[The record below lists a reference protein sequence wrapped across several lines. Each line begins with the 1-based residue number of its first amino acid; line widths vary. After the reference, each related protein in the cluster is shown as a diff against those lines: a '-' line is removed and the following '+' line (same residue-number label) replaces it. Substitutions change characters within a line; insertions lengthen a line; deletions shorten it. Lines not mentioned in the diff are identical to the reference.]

1 MVVLFDLD
9 DTLVTHSH
17 AFDAATAALHAQIDS
32 SLTLAEFAAAWRS
45 AHRRHF
51 DRYLAGDVSYDGQ
64 RRARVWEAIDS
75 TLSEREAD
83 EVFALYLGIYD
94 ASCSLFPDVWPCL
107 DSLSRYRLGLV
118 TNGQAQQQRL
128 KIERMGLAERFGCV
142 VISGECGCSKP
153 EPDIF
158 LHACRLMGAEPRD
171 AVYVGDQY
179 EVDAVG
185 ARSAGLAGVWLDR
198 AGVASAGH
206 VPPLIPS
213 LDGLPHVIAAM
224 EAGCE

>member
-1 MVVLFDLD
+1 MVILFDLD

-17 AFDAATAALHAQIDS
+17 AFDAATAALHAQVGS
-32 SLTLAEFAAAWRS
+32 SLTLAEFAVAWRS

-51 DRYLAGDVSYDGQ
+51 DRYLAGDASYDGQ

-75 TLSEREAD
+75 TLSEQEAD
-83 EVFALYLGIYD
+83 EVFALYLSTYE
-94 ASCSLFPDVWPCL
+94 ASWSLFPDVRPCL
-107 DSLSRYRLGLV
+107 DGLSRYRLGVV

-153 EPDIF
+153 EPAIF
-158 LHACRLMGAEPRD
+158 LRACRLLDAEPRD

-179 EVDAVG
+179 EVDVVG
-185 ARSAGLAGVWLDR
+185 ARAAGLAGVWLDR
-198 AGVASAGH
+198 GGTASADH
-206 VPPLIPS
+206 VSPLIAS
-213 LDGLPHVIAAM
+213 LDGLPQVIAAM
-224 EAGCE
+224 EG